1 MKLCEVTRN
10 ELLTKAKN
18 EDPAKFARRL
28 NYVSS
33 IKPLPAAKQVFLDT
47 GTLTVP
53 IKIKD
58 YVVTIHISGI
68 LKEVSK
74 ELEKSGKKLPDRSM
88 MYHILRKVVD
98 TSNVYINCTC
108 PDFQYRHNFWA
119 SKNDYKYGKPETR
132 PANITNPNNK
142 GSTCKH
148 ILAALVR
155 PSQWLK
161 YVAGWINTIVRAYIQ
176 NRVDI
181 AAEESLRQLE
191 QEKKVTKPE
200 EVKGENTEQEVVDTE
215 SPESDSFT
223 NDEVKIK
230 DNEEEEN

>member
-1 MKLCEVTRN
+1 MRLCEVTRN
-10 ELLTKAKN
+10 EIISKAKN

-68 LKEVSK
+68 LKEVSE
-74 ELEKSGKKLPDRSM
+74 ELDKSGKRLPDRSM

-98 TSNVYINCTC
+98 TSNVYVNCTC
-108 PDFQYRHNFWA
+108 PDFAYRHSFWS

-132 PANITNPNNK
+132 PSNITNPDNK
-142 GSTCKH
+142 GSACKH

-161 YVAGWINTIVRAYIQ
+161 YAAGWINTIVRAYIQ

-181 AAEESLRQLE
+181 AAEESLKQLE

-200 EVKGENTEQEVVDTE
+200 EVKRETPKEETET
-215 SPESDSFT
+215 PT
-223 NDEVKIK
+223 
-230 DNEEEEN
+230 EEESKSFKDEEVEIPEEEAE